1 MDVDTKLDMVKDPT
15 SGTDNYISQFVFESC
30 EMRHEKREKRYF
42 SIIVL
47 LIVLLVATNVAW
59 LFYEAQFQVQ
69 TSETV
74 TTTTT
79 QTVDATQETA
89 NGGWQ
94 ATQQLYQPQTNSFM
108 PKAQN
113 PAESLYME
121 LENCDYDM
129 VYIAEIQPDYR
140 KKIQEVTPT

>member
-69 TSETV
+69 ASETV

-89 NGGWQ
+89 NVMAMQ
-94 ATQQLYQPQTNSFM
+94 ALMLRQVVINNG
-108 PKAQN
+108 K
-113 PAESLYME
+113 AES
-121 LENCDYDM
+121 
-129 VYIAEIQPDYR
+129 
-140 KKIQEVTPT
+140 TH

>member
-47 LIVLLVATNVAW
+47 LIAMLVVTNVAW
-59 LFYEAQFQVQ
+59 LFCEAKFKVQ

-74 TTTTT
+74 TTTTN
-79 QTVDATQETA
+79 QTVEETQETA
-89 NGGWQ
+89 QGDASVDVSARN
-94 ATQQLYQPQTNSFM
+94 
-108 PKAQN
+108 
-113 PAESLYME
+113 
-121 LENCDYDM
+121 
-129 VYIAEIQPDYR
+129 
-140 KKIQEVTPT
+140 

>member
-30 EMRHEKREKRYF
+30 EMRHEQREKRYF

-59 LFYEAQFQVQ
+59 LYYEAQFQVQ
-69 TSETV
+69 ASETV

-89 NGGWQ
+89 NLMAMQ
-94 ATQQLYQPQTNSFM
+94 ALMLRQVVINNG
-108 PKAQN
+108 K
-113 PAESLYME
+113 AES
-121 LENCDYDM
+121 
-129 VYIAEIQPDYR
+129 
-140 KKIQEVTPT
+140 TH

>member
-15 SGTDNYISQFVFESC
+15 SGTDSYISQFVFESC

-79 QTVDATQETA
+79 QTVDATRETA
-89 NGGWQ
+89 DGDASLDVTAGG
-94 ATQQLYQPQTNSFM
+94 
-108 PKAQN
+108 
-113 PAESLYME
+113 
-121 LENCDYDM
+121 D
-129 VYIAEIQPDYR
+129 
-140 KKIQEVTPT
+140 

>member
-74 TTTTT
+74 TTTPSS
-79 QTVDATQETA
+79 ESK
-89 NGGWQ
+89 
-94 ATQQLYQPQTNSFM
+94 LSPIK
-108 PKAQN
+108 PKN
-113 PAESLYME
+113 
-121 LENCDYDM
+121 NCSNTS
-129 VYIAEIQPDYR
+129 E
-140 KKIQEVTPT
+140 

>member
-69 TSETV
+69 ASETV

-89 NGGWQ
+89 NLMAMQ
-94 ATQQLYQPQTNSFM
+94 ALMLRQVVINNG
-108 PKAQN
+108 K
-113 PAESLYME
+113 AES
-121 LENCDYDM
+121 
-129 VYIAEIQPDYR
+129 
-140 KKIQEVTPT
+140 TH

>member
-1 MDVDTKLDMVKDPT
+1 MDVETKLDMVKDPT

-42 SIIVL
+42 SVIIL

-69 TSETV
+69 SSETV

-79 QTVDATQETA
+79 QTVEATQETA
-89 NGGWQ
+89 MAMQALMLRRVVINNG
-94 ATQQLYQPQTNSFM
+94 
-108 PKAQN
+108 K
-113 PAESLYME
+113 AES
-121 LENCDYDM
+121 
-129 VYIAEIQPDYR
+129 
-140 KKIQEVTPT
+140 TH

>member
-69 TSETV
+69 ASETV

-79 QTVDATQETA
+79 QTVDATQEPLMA
-89 NGGWQ
+89 MQALMLRQVVINNG
-94 ATQQLYQPQTNSFM
+94 
-108 PKAQN
+108 K
-113 PAESLYME
+113 AES
-121 LENCDYDM
+121 
-129 VYIAEIQPDYR
+129 
-140 KKIQEVTPT
+140 TH

>member
-69 TSETV
+69 ASETV

-79 QTVDATQETA
+79 QTVDATQVTQHKKPLMA
-89 NGGWQ
+89 MQALMLRQVVINNG
-94 ATQQLYQPQTNSFM
+94 
-108 PKAQN
+108 K
-113 PAESLYME
+113 AES
-121 LENCDYDM
+121 
-129 VYIAEIQPDYR
+129 
-140 KKIQEVTPT
+140 TH

>member
-1 MDVDTKLDMVKDPT
+1 MDVETKLDMVKDPT

-69 TSETV
+69 ASETV

-79 QTVDATQETA
+79 QTVEATQETA
-89 NGGWQ
+89 DGD
-94 ATQQLYQPQTNSFM
+94 ASLDAPRAVLKRRLIDERTFDQLSEEFGYSVQRI
-108 PKAQN
+108 KAITYK
-113 PAESLYME
+113 AEEQLFKH
-121 LENCDYDM
+121 
-129 VYIAEIQPDYR
+129 I
-140 KKIQEVTPT
+140 

>member
-42 SIIVL
+42 VTVIL

-59 LFYEAQFQVQ
+59 LVYESQFQVIES
-69 TSETV
+69 T

-79 QTVDATQETA
+79 QTVETEQSTGG
-89 NGGWQ
+89 NGS
-94 ATQQLYQPQTNSFM
+94 NSVDVS
-108 PKAQN
+108 AG
-113 PAESLYME
+113 E
-121 LENCDYDM
+121 
-129 VYIAEIQPDYR
+129 
-140 KKIQEVTPT
+140 

>member
-42 SIIVL
+42 TTVIL

-59 LFYEAQFQVQ
+59 LVYESQFQVVES
-69 TSETV
+69 T

-79 QTVDATQETA
+79 QTVETEQNTDG
-89 NGGWQ
+89 NGS
-94 ATQQLYQPQTNSFM
+94 NSVDVS
-108 PKAQN
+108 AG
-113 PAESLYME
+113 E
-121 LENCDYDM
+121 
-129 VYIAEIQPDYR
+129 
-140 KKIQEVTPT
+140 

>member
-69 TSETV
+69 TQVQTSETV

-79 QTVDATQETA
+79 QTVDAQHKKPLMA
-89 NGGWQ
+89 MQALMLRQVVINNG
-94 ATQQLYQPQTNSFM
+94 
-108 PKAQN
+108 K
-113 PAESLYME
+113 AES
-121 LENCDYDM
+121 
-129 VYIAEIQPDYR
+129 
-140 KKIQEVTPT
+140 TH

>member
-59 LFYEAQFQVQ
+59 LFYEAQFQEAQFQVQ

-89 NGGWQ
+89 NGD
-94 ATQQLYQPQTNSFM
+94 A
-108 PKAQN
+108 
-113 PAESLYME
+113 SL
-121 LENCDYDM
+121 D
-129 VYIAEIQPDYR
+129 
-140 KKIQEVTPT
+140 VTAGGD

>member
-47 LIVLLVATNVAW
+47 LIILLVATNVAW

-89 NGGWQ
+89 NGVMAMQ
-94 ATQQLYQPQTNSFM
+94 ALMLRRVVINNG
-108 PKAQN
+108 K
-113 PAESLYME
+113 AES
-121 LENCDYDM
+121 
-129 VYIAEIQPDYR
+129 
-140 KKIQEVTPT
+140 TH

>member
-59 LFYEAQFQVQ
+59 LVYEAQFQV
-69 TSETV
+69 SETV

-89 NGGWQ
+89 HGDASIDVSAG
-94 ATQQLYQPQTNSFM
+94 
-108 PKAQN
+108 
-113 PAESLYME
+113 
-121 LENCDYDM
+121 DD
-129 VYIAEIQPDYR
+129 
-140 KKIQEVTPT
+140 

>member
-79 QTVDATQETA
+79 QTVDATQEKLLMAMQALTLRRVVIN
-89 NGGWQ
+89 NG
-94 ATQQLYQPQTNSFM
+94 
-108 PKAQN
+108 K
-113 PAESLYME
+113 AES
-121 LENCDYDM
+121 
-129 VYIAEIQPDYR
+129 
-140 KKIQEVTPT
+140 TH